1 MAILIGLEPEMMLRL
16 LALSLFL
23 VPGVPGAAWGGKGH
37 RIIASASVRG
47 LPRVVGAWFSGQ
59 EGMVVEHAS
68 DPDHWR
74 RDRKEPPRHFI
85 NSDVYGGPSSV
96 PLTPDEA
103 IDQIGARRFQKTGQL
118 PWTVQDQVRSLAS
131 AFRDRDRGRVLLETS
146 YLSTTWGISMSPS
159 TPSATMTARI
169 RDSGEFTRAGK
180 PVWWSATWSPPP

>member
-103 IDQIGARRFQKTGQL
+103 IDGIDYNGWVTIESDGYTEAEHSALMDRIFAGQG
-118 PWTVQDQVRSLAS
+118 AS
-131 AFRDRDRGRVLLETS
+131 A
-146 YLSTTWGISMSPS
+146 
-159 TPSATMTARI
+159 
-169 RDSGEFTRAGK
+169 
-180 PVWWSATWSPPP
+180 